1 MSIKENNPQV
11 TDYPTIFREMTTFVP
26 QLGVDR
32 TFKNSGAVSGPEN
45 PKWILGQTLYEIYVR
60 AFSDG
65 GTFNQVTKRLSNL
78 KELGFNVLWFMPV
91 YPIGKQN
98 RKGSM
103 GSPYA
108 VRDYFTVNPEYGS
121 EEDFKH
127 LIRQAHSL
135 GMHVIID
142 MVPNHVAADFKELK
156 ENPDLVVRDA
166 RGEPTRRIKDWTDIT
181 DLDYSNPKT
190 REFMRRVMRFWI
202 EAFDVDGYRVD
213 VAGMVPLDFWRQVIP
228 ELRSLKNDFYLLA
241 EWESPSLHE
250 AGFNST
256 YDWSTLTIFRKV
268 LQGKVKAS
276 FLADWIL
283 TKSAIYPQNSLPL
296 RFIENHDYPR
306 SAQTFPGE
314 QLYAA
319 LTLMFTLHGI
329 PLIYNGQEIGAEH
342 QPSLFEREP
351 IDWRHAD
358 TRVLNRIK
366 QLISLRA
373 KETAMQSA
381 NYLFYDDALNQGILA
396 FNKDTKLRVLINLTD
411 LKQPLPPDLISDIET
426 IVFDSRSK
434 AHLNGNLTTLE
445 PYQALICTL

>member
-202 EAFDVDGYRVD
+202 EAFDVDGYR
-213 VAGMVPLDFWRQVIP
+213 
-228 ELRSLKNDFYLLA
+228 
-241 EWESPSLHE
+241 
-250 AGFNST
+250 
-256 YDWSTLTIFRKV
+256 
-268 LQGKVKAS
+268 
-276 FLADWIL
+276 
-283 TKSAIYPQNSLPL
+283 
-296 RFIENHDYPR
+296 
-306 SAQTFPGE
+306 
-314 QLYAA
+314 
-319 LTLMFTLHGI
+319 
-329 PLIYNGQEIGAEH
+329 
-342 QPSLFEREP
+342 
-351 IDWRHAD
+351 
-358 TRVLNRIK
+358 
-366 QLISLRA
+366 
-373 KETAMQSA
+373 
-381 NYLFYDDALNQGILA
+381 
-396 FNKDTKLRVLINLTD
+396 
-411 LKQPLPPDLISDIET
+411 
-426 IVFDSRSK
+426 
-434 AHLNGNLTTLE
+434 
-445 PYQALICTL
+445 